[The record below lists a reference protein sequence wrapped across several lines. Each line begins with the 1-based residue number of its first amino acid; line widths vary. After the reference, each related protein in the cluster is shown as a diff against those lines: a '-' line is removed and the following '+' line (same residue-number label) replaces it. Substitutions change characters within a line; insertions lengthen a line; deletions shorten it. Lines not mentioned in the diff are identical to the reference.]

1 MGKIKV
7 SVTTNLNI
15 RKVLDQEPGAQS
27 GLNQR
32 TGIPYSPDLGFSSN
46 VLNEPEK
53 KNFSFGGNAL
63 SAAYGN
69 NPYPSQTQN
78 QRAAS
83 PDRRSFAQS
92 GYERS
97 QYSFDANRNT

>member
-15 RKVLDQEPGAQS
+15 RKVLDQEPGGQS

-32 TGIPYSPDLGFSSN
+32 AGAPYSPDLAFSSN

-53 KNFSFGGNAL
+53 RNFSFGGTAL
-63 SAAYGN
+63 SAAYAN
-69 NPYPSQTQN
+69 NPYPSQQ
-78 QRAAS
+78 
-83 PDRRSFAQS
+83 
-92 GYERS
+92 
-97 QYSFDANRNT
+97 